1 MKVVHCLRPIQELA
15 QAKDSEMNKQVKI
28 YILRFTNTLGD
39 TVKGRVVAGNGTLG
53 TVCPGGS
60 G

>member
-1 MKVVHCLRPIQELA
+1 
-15 QAKDSEMNKQVKI
+15 MNKQVKI

-53 TVCPGGS
+53 TVRPGGS
-60 G
+60 GWIGDGYIISGEQPPGACTGK